1 MTPHS
6 RRSGIAIGEQALLRG
21 ASSRHGHRDL
31 ALAGHV
37 PDQFR
42 KPGWSD
48 DHCRDVQ
55 FHQLHHRRAVI
66 PSEACIAA
74 TSQPAVRRPV
84 SPRQVKTFAQTLR
97 STTSRGTHTRCGAHA
112 RPIGRVPISPGER
125 SSAGFAC

>member
-1 MTPHS
+1 
-6 RRSGIAIGEQALLRG
+6 
-21 ASSRHGHRDL
+21 L
-31 ALAGHV
+31 AEHV

-55 FHQLHHRRAVI
+55 FHQRRAVI

-74 TSQPAVRRPV
+74 TSELAVGLV
-84 SPRQVKTFAQTLR
+84 SPRQVKTFAQTLC